1 MERLT
6 GDEVGAF
13 SLRAIAQTLPSLE
26 RLLVP
31 MDEATRTD
39 STQVMVPYS
48 YGTSRIAAVNSRD
61 YVFYASNPNLDVFGA
76 YFEYCS
82 RQDKESLARM
92 GLLAM
97 SSFSPMRVYRVAA
110 YRRCAAYSCGAD
122 LVRFV
127 TIEGFDERFN
137 RACNTTFNTSVVAL
151 EYLNEDNIAVTVQ
164 SSFVR
169 EYNKDTLRF
178 AGNRTRRT
186 TYWLNPASMQLS
198 LTIWQTGVPASN
210 FAVLCPALQRLPRV
224 GSFTAELGNAGIF
237 LLQYVVSA
245 VTLTPGMVK
254 VWRAGGACPSVGG
267 AAHYHSA
274 LGGCGDGMYSLD
286 DFFDSMDDAA
296 AIFWHSLSQVSLDFF
311 YIWLAGSLLTC
322 TVHRLGDWWRP
333 RRPSR

>member
-1 MERLT
+1 
-6 GDEVGAF
+6 
-13 SLRAIAQTLPSLE
+13 
-26 RLLVP
+26 

-39 STQVMVPYS
+39 STKVMVPYS
-48 YGTSRIAAVNSRD
+48 YGTNRIAAVNSRD
-61 YVFYASNPNLDVFGA
+61 YVFYASNPSLDVFGA

-82 RQDKESLARM
+82 RTDTASLARM

-122 LVRFV
+122 LVRFA
-127 TIEGFDERFN
+127 TIEGFDQRFN
-137 RACNTTFNTSVVAL
+137 KACNTTFNVSVVAL

-169 EYNKDTLRF
+169 EYNEGTLQF
-178 AGNRTRRT
+178 KGNRTRRT

-198 LTIWQTGVPASN
+198 PTIWQIGVPASN

-224 GSFTAELGNAGIF
+224 GSFTAELANAGVF
-237 LLQYVVSA
+237 LLQYMVAA

-254 VWRAGGACPSVGG
+254 VWRAGGACPAAGG

-274 LGGCGDGMYSLD
+274 LGGCGDGLYSLD

-296 AIFWHSLSQVSLDFF
+296 AIFWHSLSQVRLIIIPCV
-311 YIWLAGSLLTC
+311 YAALLTPF
-322 TVHRLGDWWRP
+322 LDWRRSGGSWRRP
-333 RRPSR
+333 RPNRRSPRR